1 MWILKSSAVI
11 INERQ
16 IFPIK
21 FKERPLQIQMF
32 WSHVHSSG
40 GLTPF
45 PGTPGSGS
53 ASFCFNIHT
62 LLYTYSI
69 KLKVNGFQAKL
80 DVTIKWHFWQLD
92 RSRAQV
98 APDQTTLALKP
109 PSPLGRLRSV
119 VNHSATNDF
128 CVAAEGEES
137 FTLNITE
144 LSCCGDKLRSGTWP
158 K

>member
-32 WSHVHSSG
+32 WSHVHRSR

-45 PGTPGSGS
+45 PGTSGS
-53 ASFCFNIHT
+53 ASFFFNIHT
-62 LLYTYSI
+62 LLYTHSI
-69 KLKVNGFQAKL
+69 KLKVSGFQAKL

-119 VNHSATNDF
+119 VNHSSTNDF